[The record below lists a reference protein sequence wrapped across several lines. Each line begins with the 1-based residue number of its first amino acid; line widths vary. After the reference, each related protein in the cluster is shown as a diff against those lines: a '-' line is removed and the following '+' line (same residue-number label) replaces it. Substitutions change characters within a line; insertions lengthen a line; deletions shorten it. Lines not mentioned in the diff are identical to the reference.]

1 MAGSSVTV
9 ADLLKARAIHAGE
22 PIVMRRRSGPPREAT
37 VQADGTIR
45 LASGCVGRL
54 PKQRRKQRTWDR
66 PMGGSSGGCL
76 VSATRHSPTS
86 ALISRRRRA
95 FATLCVYNR

>member
-1 MAGSSVTV
+1 MAGSSVTI

-45 LASGCVGRL
+45 LASGQICRTPSEAAKEAANVGSADGWLKWRVPRL
-54 PKQRRKQRTWDR
+54 GDKTLAD
-66 PMGGSSGGCL
+66 L
-76 VSATRHSPTS
+76 
-86 ALISRRRRA
+86 RA
-95 FATLCVYNR
+95 DLTP